1 VIGQLGMIGLAPGLP
16 AAVRARIELLRE
28 RARAGLAVTCGG
40 VSMEP
45 AIARGDVVMVRS
57 GWPRTGDVA
66 AFVTRGG
73 QLELHRLLAHAPLVG
88 WWVHGGDNQVAPD
101 LGLVHRAQL
110 VGVAVG
116 YWRAP
121 GLATRARAV
130 LRLARAAARGAA
142 PQPR

>member
-73 QLELHRLLAHAPLVG
+73 QLELHRVSVARQPI
-88 WWVHGGDNQVAPD
+88 GGRDRDRGRV
-101 LGLVHRAQL
+101 LGDYRH
-110 VGVAVG
+110 
-116 YWRAP
+116 
-121 GLATRARAV
+121 T
-130 LRLARAAARGAA
+130 
-142 PQPR
+142 

>member
-1 VIGQLGMIGLAPGLP
+1 MIGQLGMIGLAPGLP

-73 QLELHRLLAHAPLVG
+73 QVMKVLPKGYELSDVALAHIAK
-88 WWVHGGDNQVAPD
+88 
-101 LGLVHRAQL
+101 
-110 VGVAVG
+110 
-116 YWRAP
+116 
-121 GLATRARAV
+121 
-130 LRLARAAARGAA
+130 LARYDSITDPVEILLRQ
-142 PQPR
+142 QPRQRRLTTQSR

>member
-1 VIGQLGMIGLAPGLP
+1 MIARFGLPSVLP
-16 AAVRARIELLRE
+16 AAVRARIDLLRE

-66 AFVTRGG
+66 AFVTPGG
-73 QLELHRLLAHAPLVG
+73 TLELHRLLAHVPVLG

-101 LGLVHRAQL
+101 LGLVHRTQL

-116 YWRAP
+116 YWREP
-121 GLATRARAV
+121 GLASRARAV
-130 LRLARAAARGAA
+130 VRVARAATRIA
-142 PQPR
+142 